1 MGDALLDPAVIER
14 AAAKLTG
21 LEDFGGDDWRE
32 ALGVL
37 LGAIETEAE
46 LTDAGRRLVHGEMVG
61 HLVNRLEIQHWVERH
76 PEIRN
81 EVIAAP
87 LVIAT
92 LPRTGQT
99 AAGWLMHRDPGN
111 RSLISW
117 QAKRPCPPPGLGVA
131 ADDPRIVKARA
142 AAAATPGELRAMHLT
157 GAEEPDECHWLLSNA
172 CRTPHQIY
180 AMRVPSHYAW
190 ARAAAM
196 RSAYVYHRLQLQLLQ
211 WRLPPARWVLK
222 NSPHLL
228 FLEDLAA
235 VYPDAHFVQFHRD
248 PLEILASNCSLALF
262 LRRMRSEAVDPHEI
276 GESILRLLCDYVEAL
291 LRFRRAP
298 GARPWIDVAYTDFI
312 ADPLREVERIYG
324 AAGISMSPETR
335 TRMAKWIEENPRGR
349 HGRHEYHLAPFGI
362 ERERARACFA
372 EYCEVYCVPF
382 GGSPA

>member
-1 MGDALLDPAVIER
+1 M
-14 AAAKLTG
+14 
-21 LEDFGGDDWRE
+21 
-32 ALGVL
+32 
-37 LGAIETEAE
+37 
-46 LTDAGRRLVHGEMVG
+46 
-61 HLVNRLEIQHWVERH
+61 
-76 PEIRN
+76 
-81 EVIAAP
+81 
-87 LVIAT
+87 
-92 LPRTGQT
+92 
-99 AAGWLMHRDPGN
+99 
-111 RSLISW
+111 
-117 QAKRPCPPPGLGVA
+117 
-131 ADDPRIVKARA
+131 
-142 AAAATPGELRAMHLT
+142 
-157 GAEEPDECHWLLSNA
+157 
-172 CRTPHQIY
+172 
-180 AMRVPSHYAW
+180 
-190 ARAAAM
+190 
-196 RSAYVYHRLQLQLLQ
+196 
-211 WRLPPARWVLK
+211 
-222 NSPHLL
+222 
-228 FLEDLAA
+228 
-235 VYPDAHFVQFHRD
+235 QFHRD